1 MKRYEELIRI
11 NDSLD
16 TVDTTEND
24 QEISDNEQ
32 ENSDLV

>member
-16 TVDTTEND
+16 TVDTTED
-24 QEISDNEQ
+24 SQEISDNEQ